1 MQVKSIAECS
11 KGSILQFFL
20 PSLSYLLSLR
30 SLFCL
35 FLSGRLRQVLLYLNS
50 FKGDWLMGMKYAERL
65 CKESR
70 WSKATYTYQKAAF
83 LMMCA
88 DQTED
93 TTAHLKYLMG

>member
-1 MQVKSIAECS
+1 
-11 KGSILQFFL
+11 
-20 PSLSYLLSLR
+20 
-30 SLFCL
+30 
-35 FLSGRLRQVLLYLNS
+35 
-50 FKGDWLMGMKYAERL
+50 MGMKYAERL

-93 TTAHLKYLMG
+93 TTAHLKYLKGLTVYSIGYF